1 MDTPVQHTYT
11 NCIKHYVETKGTT
24 AYITVDV
31 CMSLQLLLP
40 QLLYG
45 HARCVQYQNHSSTT
59 VNNLFKHLPRD

>member
-45 HARCVQYQNHSSTT
+45 HARGVQY
-59 VNNLFKHLPRD
+59 VE